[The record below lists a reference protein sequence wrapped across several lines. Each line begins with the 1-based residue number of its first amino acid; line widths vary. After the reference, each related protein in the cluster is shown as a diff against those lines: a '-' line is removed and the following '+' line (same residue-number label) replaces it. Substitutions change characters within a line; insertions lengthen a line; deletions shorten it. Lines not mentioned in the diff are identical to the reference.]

1 MDNRG
6 ILHGDQGT
14 LASARWRHNHWI
26 VCVLSFKDRDRAVLY
41 AASPER
47 WRSGGQT
54 IMNAQGYGEDGMET
68 IHLIAHVKSALQ
80 FTDNGLLDQA

>member
-1 MDNRG
+1 MGNWG
-6 ILHGDQGT
+6 VLHDDQGT
-14 LASARWRHNHWI
+14 LGSARWRHRNWI
-26 VCVLSFKDRDRAVLY
+26 VCVLSFKNRHRTVLY